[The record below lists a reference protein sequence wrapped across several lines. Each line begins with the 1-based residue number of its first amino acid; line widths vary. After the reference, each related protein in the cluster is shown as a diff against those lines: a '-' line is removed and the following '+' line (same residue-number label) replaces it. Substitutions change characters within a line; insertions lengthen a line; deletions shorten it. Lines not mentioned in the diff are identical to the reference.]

1 LEDPVLR
8 RLLLILVFAVGL
20 TGPSLVAEHSA
31 EASPTR
37 HVGTRSERV
46 VRSVSAAA
54 TVTLTRPATSVA
66 TYWRGNPDARV
77 TVAFS
82 SDGVHFGTPQSA
94 GRDELGE
101 QRKNGTT
108 YGALLAAPG
117 VVAVRVSTDRP
128 LARVTVLGLSDGVT
142 TTAQEPMASQ
152 GSAAAGATTAEP
164 SIVSRGGWGADPAYM
179 TWAPQFYSTKKLIVH
194 HTATSDNYANRTEA
208 EAQIRSIYY
217 YHSVTQDWGDIGYNF
232 LIDKFGTIY
241 EGRYSRDYAGANP
254 TGDDATGNGV
264 TGAHVGGWNSGTV
277 GVALLGT
284 LTTHDATPAA
294 RDALIRLLAW
304 EASRNGINP
313 EATEAFVN
321 PVSGATITSANIAGH
336 RNYAATACPG
346 DTFYP
351 TLPAI
356 RRDVAALIAG
366 STPAPDTTPPSQ
378 PTALTAVAGRTQVT
392 LNWKAP
398 AETDD
403 VNNYQVWRS
412 SSSEAVGSQVGT
424 PTGTTFTVG
433 SLKRRTTYYFRVR
446 AVDTSG
452 NVGPFSTT
460 VSARTT

>member
-1 LEDPVLR
+1 MLR

-20 TGPSLVAEHSA
+20 TGSSLVAEHSA
-31 EASPTR
+31 DAAGPR
-37 HVGTRSERV
+37 HVTTRSERV
-46 VRSVSAAA
+46 VRSVTGA
-54 TVTLTRPATSVA
+54 TTVALSRPATSVA
-66 TYWRGNPDARV
+66 TYWQGNADALV

-82 SDGVHFGTPQSA
+82 SDGVHFGASQSA
-94 GRDELGE
+94 GRDEMGK

-108 YGALLAAPG
+108 YGALLSAPG
-117 VVAVRVSTDRP
+117 AVAVRVSTDRP
-128 LARVTVLGLSDGVT
+128 LARLTVLGLSDGAT
-142 TTAQEPMASQ
+142 TSAQEPRPTPTPAVP
-152 GSAAAGATTAEP
+152 GATTAEP
-164 SIVSRGGWGADPAYM
+164 SVVSRGGWGADPAYM
-179 TWAPQFYSTKKLIVH
+179 TWTPQFYPTKKLIVH
-194 HTATSDNYANRTEA
+194 HTATSDNYTNRAGA

-254 TGDDATGNGV
+254 TGDDAAGRGV
-264 TGAHVGGWNSGTV
+264 TGAHTSGWNSGTV

-294 RDALIRLLAW
+294 RDALTRLLAW

-313 EATEAFVN
+313 EATEAFIN
-321 PVSGATITSANIAGH
+321 PVSGATITSPNIAGH

-351 TLPAI
+351 TLPVI

-378 PTALTAVAGRTQVT
+378 PTALTAVPGRTQVT
-392 LNWKAP
+392 LTWNAP
-398 AETDD
+398 VETDD

-412 SSSEAVGSQVGT
+412 RSATTGFAQVGT
-424 PTGTTFTVG
+424 PAGTTFTVG
-433 SLKRRTTYYFRVR
+433 SLSRRTTYYFRVR

-452 NVGPFSTT
+452 NIGPFSAT
-460 VSARTT
+460 VSARTS

>member
-1 LEDPVLR
+1 MLR
-8 RLLLILVFAVGL
+8 RLLLILVFAVGV
-20 TGPSLVAEHSA
+20 TGPGLVAEQSA
-31 EASPTR
+31 DASVPR
-37 HVGTRSERV
+37 HVATRSERV
-46 VRSVSAAA
+46 VRSVTAAA
-54 TVTLTRPATSVA
+54 TIALTRPATSVA
-66 TYWRGNPDARV
+66 TYWQGNADALV
-77 TVAFS
+77 TLAFS

-94 GRDELGE
+94 GRDEMGQ

-108 YGALLAAPG
+108 YGALLSAHGA
-117 VVAVRVSTDRP
+117 VAVRVSTDRP
-128 LARVTVLGLSDGVT
+128 LKRLTVLGLSDGVT
-142 TTAQEPMASQ
+142 TAAQEPTASPTPDAE
-152 GSAAAGATTAEP
+152 SAATPEP

-194 HTATSDNYANRTEA
+194 HTATSDNYADRAAA

-254 TGDDATGNGV
+254 TGDDATGKGV

-366 STPAPDTTPPSQ
+366 STSPPYTTPPSQ
-378 PTALTAVAGRTQVT
+378 PTALTAVTGRTQVT
-392 LNWKAP
+392 LTWNAP

-403 VNNYQVWRS
+403 VNNYQVWRRS
-412 SSSEAVGSQVGT
+412 SATTEFTQAGT
-424 PTGTTFTVG
+424 PTATTFTIG

-452 NVGPFSTT
+452 NIGPFSAT